1 MKVHKQLMI
10 ITLTAMLLMASLIVI
25 PQETAATDPEAADWY
40 GEYVYRKYHDI
51 TGAAGAGTGYQ
62 IMLTVHY
69 GTGVDSGSDVYLGG
83 KCQADFGDL
92 RFTADDGITPLPY
105 WIQASVASSYAT
117 VWVKVSDDLGTDQS
131 IYLYYGDPDVAS
143 VSSGWLTWDVFD
155 DFSGS
160 GTVWGDKQLVIPTP
174 STDYAYCEPSVIYEA
189 DAQIIVTDEPV
200 FKIWFRAEK
209 YSTNDVWIMYSES
222 FDGVTWQTPVSVLN
236 TAEVLYCPY
245 VLKVGS
251 SYYMYVHSDWDNFD
265 RWVSSNGINW
275 AKDQD
280 NTLSVGAS
288 GQWDDWSLGNIC
300 VWVED
305 TTWYCMYD
313 AHNGDYNWVDGIAT
327 SADGKTWSKN
337 AGNPVIGNASSM
349 VGGPFVQKIGDVYH
363 LWFHGKATPGDLPT
377 DNFRAYSTD
386 LVHWTYVGMVF
397 PRTEIWEGVVEGEG
411 QVGDPMIV
419 TVGSKTYMWYEAVE
433 TQSAHRG
440 IAYVSADVIWQD
452 LTTTIENTPYVE
464 SDIWSDPV
472 NALNVSAGYGT
483 LDGGDAAYSWNSIRG
498 LESVSINSRIISK
511 QNVPSI
517 GTGIGS
523 TWGIGLASGTD
534 SIEFSYH
541 STSNRL
547 KAKASSTETSVETN
561 LSAGSHVFET
571 LWSAD
576 KLQMLMDGHLM
587 LNGLITTNIPNSSM
601 QFQSSCAGVGKAVVY
616 DYLAVGSYIE
626 NGPTSSVWGA
636 EEEMPAAPVDPDD
649 PGSGA
654 FGFTSAPVTS
664 ALNGTAYSYD
674 ADVNVSGAAFTLITD
689 AAWLSINATTGVVS
703 GTPDATGAF
712 NVTIQATVD
721 GTTVNQTYIV
731 TVSEGLIS
739 PGLMN
744 GMIEMIVAA
753 MLLMAMVS
761 VIGMVKVKK
770 R

>member
-40 GEYVYRKYHDI
+40 GEYAYRKYHDI

-288 GQWDDWSLGNIC
+288 GQWDDWTLGNIF
-300 VWVED
+300 VWEEAGV
-305 TTWYCMYD
+305 WYCIYE
-313 AHNGDYNWVDGIAT
+313 AHGGDYLWKGGMAS
-327 SADGKTWSKN
+327 SADGKAWTKS
-337 AGNPVIGNASSM
+337 ASNPIVGGTGHSF
-349 VGGPFVQKIGDVYH
+349 GGPFVQKIGDRYYMWYH
-363 LWFHGKATPGDLPT
+363 GSTAGHMPT
-377 DNFRAYSTD
+377 DFRRAYSTD
-386 LVHWTYVGMVF
+386 LVNWIDEGYVF
-397 PRTEIWEGVVEGEG
+397 NRTETWEGVLESEG
-411 QVGDPMIV
+411 QVGDPEMI
-419 TVGSKTYMWYEAVE
+419 TVDGQTYMFYEAVE
-433 TQSAHRG
+433 TQDDHSGLAVVKTSLS
-440 IAYVSADVIWQD
+440 IPD
-452 LTTTIENTPYVE
+452 LTLTKENFVYAEADYWNDANSAFVVSGGVGTLSGGAGTYNWTKV
-464 SDIWSDPV
+464 WG
-472 NALNVSAGYGT
+472 LQNVS
-483 LDGGDAAYSWNSIRG
+483 
-498 LESVSINSRIISK
+498 VNSRVLFK
-511 QNVPSI
+511 QTVPSI
-517 GTGIGS
+517 ATGVGS
-523 TWGIGLASGTD
+523 TWGIGTSAYTD
-534 SIEFSYH
+534 SITYSYH
-541 STSNRL
+541 TTSNRI
-547 KAKASSTETSVETN
+547 KTKASNVETSVESN
-561 LSAGSHVFET
+561 LTAGAHT
-571 LWSAD
+571 YQILWTSG
-576 KLQMLMDGHLM
+576 KSVSYMDGCIAQ
-587 LNGLITTNIPNSSM
+587 GGTVTTNVPSM
-601 QFQSSCAGVGKAVVY
+601 DLVFDFECSGTGKTVII